1 MSLPHSFFSNWH
13 NKDENLF
20 LNPKKCFPRKLPT
33 GFHKNLQLPSIFNLR
48 DCNVEKYIT
57 QCWSRLRNKNNSF
70 WINIHWFKYF
80 FSDARAHFKLWTK
93 IILKFWNDKLNN
105 KSYTLDWSMRAT
117 GVSRHSPLSQVV
129 GSLIYNL
136 RWEKKNQLL
145 IKFKLSL
152 VKIAIL
158 IYRVYI
164 LGTVH

>member
-1 MSLPHSFFSNWH
+1 MELSLPHSFFSNWH
-13 NKDENLF
+13 NKDENV
-20 LNPKKCFPRKLPT
+20 
-33 GFHKNLQLPSIFNLR
+33 FHENFQLDFAKICSSLQYLIFVTATWKNTSHNVDHVYVIKITHFELIF
-48 DCNVEKYIT
+48 T
-57 QCWSRLRNKNNSF
+57 WG
-70 WINIHWFKYF
+70 HWFKYF

-105 KSYTLDWSMRAT
+105 ESYTLDWSMRAT